1 MSLLKHSVKRF
12 LTGIPTLFGLSLLLF
27 AITRLVP
34 GDPVRLALGPR
45 ATEEQVQALRQELG
59 LDEPLY
65 VQYVDWLIGVFQGDW
80 GQSLRTDQNVYT
92 DIAARLPATLELVT
106 VAIFLAVILAVPFG
120 VYAARHK
127 DHWQDH
133 TSRLGSLV
141 GVSVPRFWLGIV
153 LQVVLVVSL
162 GLLPLSGRLSV
173 PRPPSVTGFLLV
185 DTLLAGQLD
194 KFVNA
199 VSHLVLPAVTLSV
212 ATLAQVMR
220 LVRSEMIEESSREY
234 ILAARAFGL
243 PSNLI
248 TFKYMLRNAFSSS
261 LTVIG
266 LAFGVLLGGAFVVE
280 IVFAWPGMASYGVR
294 SIIFQDFNAVMAVVM
309 IIGVAYLI
317 INFIIDLLYGVLDP
331 RIRLEEG

>member
-1 MSLLKHSVKRF
+1 MSLTKYAVKRI
-12 LTGIPTLFGLSLLLF
+12 LTGVPTLFGLSLLLF

-34 GDPVRLALGPR
+34 GDPVRLALGPQ
-45 ATEEQVQALRQELG
+45 ASEEQVVALRQELG
-59 LDEPLY
+59 LDDPLY
-65 VQYVDWLIGVFQGDW
+65 VQYIDWLIGIFQGDW
-80 GQSLRTDQNVYT
+80 GQSLRTDQNVYA
-92 DIAARLPATLELVT
+92 DIAGRLPATLELVT

-120 VYAARHK
+120 VLAARHK

-133 TSRLGSLV
+133 ASRLGSLV

-153 LQVVLVVSL
+153 LQVVLVVLL
-162 GLLPLSGRLSV
+162 GLLPLSGRLTGTH
-173 PRPPSVTGFLLV
+173 PPTVTGFLLV
-185 DTLLAGQLD
+185 DSLLARQLNT
-194 KFVNA
+194 FVDA
-199 VSHLVLPAVTLSV
+199 ARHLILPAVTLSV

-220 LVRSEMIEESSREY
+220 LVRSEMIEESRKDY

-331 RIRLEEG
+331 RITLEEG